1 MGEETSHRLLGGS
14 GSRKQLVSKAAGLVC
29 GGGIVRVISVFINTR
44 KVLLLRGGGGGG
56 VLMACLPSAAAPHP
70 LCLKRELG

>member
-29 GGGIVRVISVFINTR
+29 SGGIVPVISVFINTR
-44 KVLLLRGGGGGG
+44 KVLLLRGGG